1 MTLPVKRGKFRAT
14 CPNCPLDVT
23 CTTAGLANKSMRM
36 HSCERQH
43 RLADMAARI
52 TARKADTG
60 IKRECHH
67 KYANHQH
74 GTRLAYVLDRCRC
87 LPCRE
92 DSSKYNSNLNRQTA
106 YGRSNWTSAQP
117 VREHIQMLQASG
129 LGLKRIAKL
138 SGVDHSNIARVI
150 WGRTERNEGP
160 AKQISKVNAAK
171 ILAVQASLQNLS
183 DGAIVPDGG
192 PGTWRRLQAL
202 VAIGWSQSRL
212 AQELGILPSN
222 IGHIIHGRTTPTAA
236 TVRAVHDLY
245 DREWGHVQEG
255 HDHRSKISVS
265 RARNYAAKHG
275 WVSPLA
281 WDDDTIDNPAAVPFI
296 EPEHVKGSTTRE
308 ETFARKASERIED
321 IEFLKEG
328 GVPAHEIAAR
338 LGLAP
343 NKTGLKTLAQQM
355 HRHGRDDLANYFERA
370 TRKNTRE
377 TADYTGRTK

>member
-1 MTLPVKRGKFRAT
+1 MTPPVKRGRFRAT
-14 CPNCPLDVT
+14 CPNCPLDT
-23 CTTAGLANKSMRM
+23 LCTSQGLANKSMRM

-52 TARKADTG
+52 EARKQDTG

-106 YGRSNWTSAQP
+106 YGRSNWTDAQP

-129 LGLKRIAKL
+129 LGLKRIGKL
-138 SGVDHSNIARVI
+138 SGVDYSNIGRI
-150 WGRTERNEGP
+150 IFGRTERGEGP

-192 PGTWRRLQAL
+192 PGTYRRLQAL
-202 VAIGWSQSRL
+202 VAIGWSQSRI
-212 AQELGILPSN
+212 AQELGILPTN

-255 HDHRSKISVS
+255 HDHRSRISVS
-265 RARNYAAKHG
+265 RALNYAMKHG

-281 WDDDTIDNPAAVPFI
+281 WDDDTIDDPAAAPATI
-296 EPEHVKGSTTRE
+296 EQEEPSTRA
-308 ETFARKASERIED
+308 ETWARKANERIED

-338 LGLAP
+338 LGLTSTK
-343 NKTGLKTLAQQM
+343 NSLLSLSTQM
-355 HRHGRDDLANYFERA
+355 RRRGREDLANYFERA
-370 TRKNTRE
+370 TRKNNHN
-377 TADYTGRTK
+377 TADYTGRTR